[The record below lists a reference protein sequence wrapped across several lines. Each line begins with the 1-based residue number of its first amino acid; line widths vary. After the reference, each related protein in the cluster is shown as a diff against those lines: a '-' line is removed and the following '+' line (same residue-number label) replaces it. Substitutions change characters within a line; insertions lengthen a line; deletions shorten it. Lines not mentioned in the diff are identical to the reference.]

1 MEYKAFGKTDM
12 GKVRSNNEDAIFS
25 TDRDGVF
32 LVADG
37 MGGHKA
43 GEVAS
48 AMARDILS
56 ARLVQQKSAD
66 NLEPAIREAFLDANE
81 QIRLKST
88 ENAEQQGMGC
98 TCVLLMLREQTFF
111 LAHVGD
117 SRIYLFRKG
126 DFKQMTRD
134 HSYVEELF
142 IRGLIT
148 EDEKIDHPYKNQ
160 ITRYIGCNQ
169 KLEVDIT
176 SGPVWNGDMFLLC
189 SDGLTDM
196 VPLPRLKELFVKHE
210 EPQPLVE
217 TLIAEALEAGGR
229 DNVSAIVA
237 KITSKKTSFFKKI
250 LGW

>member
-1 MEYKAFGKTDM
+1 M
-12 GKVRSNNEDAIFS
+12 GKVRTNNEDALFS

-37 MGGHKA
+37 MGGHNA

-48 AMARDILS
+48 AMTRDILS
-56 ARLVQQKSAD
+56 ERLVQEKAAE
-66 NLEPAIREAFLDANE
+66 NLEAAIRDAFLDVNE
-81 QIRLKST
+81 QVRKKAAVSPD
-88 ENAEQQGMGC
+88 QQGMGC
-98 TCVLLMLREQTFF
+98 TCVLMMLREQNFF

-148 EDEKIDHPYKNQ
+148 EEEKIDHPYKNQ
-160 ITRYIGCNQ
+160 ITRYIGCSQ

-176 SGPVWNGDMFLLC
+176 SGPVWNGDIFLLC
-189 SDGLTDM
+189 TDGLTDM
-196 VPLPRLKELFVKHE
+196 VPLPRLKELFTRYDD
-210 EPQPLVE
+210 PQSLVE
-217 TLIAEALEAGGR
+217 ALVAEALEGGGR
-229 DNVSAIVA
+229 DNVSAVVV
-237 KITSKKTSFFKKI
+237 KVTSKKTSFFKKI